1 MNNRLAQQA
10 IKQAASRV
18 KSGVQQGAESFVE
31 REVGPLR
38 ARVDELERALA
49 EVRRNQQRL
58 AERIDQLERA
68 GG

>member
-38 ARVDELERALA
+38 ARVDELERELA
-49 EVRRNQQRL
+49 EVRRDQQRL
-58 AERIDQLERA
+58 AERLERLERA